1 MAAAGLLEGSGCGR
15 EVVVR
20 LENQELWRRFNEI
33 GTEMIITKTGRWV
46 NVTQLL
52 APPNVANLLHFYKIR
67 GQRSHDHD
75 QG

>member
-1 MAAAGLLEGSGCGR
+1 M
-15 EVVVR
+15 VR

-52 APPNVANLLHFYKIR
+52 ASPNVANLLHFHKN
-67 GQRSHDHD
+67 SHIYLSSEKRREK
-75 QG
+75 